1 MKRIR
6 PSLDPKET
14 RERSRKTRMP
24 STSSVDAHMRRSHF
38 EEENED
44 GHTAAPLDRDH
55 RSGAAGAEGPGH
67 HRGPRRD
74 DGEAGSP
81 PSGVVGACGVHS
93 HRGHS
98 SLGAWERATVHD
110 SGPGDCIHGAQGTF
124 GRIHPWEDRA
134 GVESET
140 GTGPGR
146 DGLHGFGSGE
156 RDETG
161 RWFLESEL
169 RGPEM
174 SGTGEAGFLT
184 SATQVTREPLNS
196 CWSSFSTAVLR
207 SFAVSNSTN
216 LVPCQLGG
224 HEKLRGRESL
234 GSMARI
240 VDDEPTL
247 CLVRGRSRS
256 RPHPVL
262 TGGQS
267 LSGPRKGSVS
277 PGPGR

>member
-44 GHTAAPLDRDH
+44 DHTVAPLDRDH

-110 SGPGDCIHGAQGTF
+110 SGPGDCIHGARGTF

-140 GTGPGR
+140 GRGPGR
-146 DGLHGFGSGE
+146 DGLHGFGYPQ
-156 RDETG
+156 R
-161 RWFLESEL
+161 
-169 RGPEM
+169 
-174 SGTGEAGFLT
+174 
-184 SATQVTREPLNS
+184 
-196 CWSSFSTAVLR
+196 R
-207 SFAVSNSTN
+207 S
-216 LVPCQLGG
+216 
-224 HEKLRGRESL
+224 RESL
-234 GSMARI
+234 
-240 VDDEPTL
+240 
-247 CLVRGRSRS
+247 
-256 RPHPVL
+256 
-262 TGGQS
+262 
-267 LSGPRKGSVS
+267 
-277 PGPGR
+277 